1 MLLAPHPAVFGN
13 FDWRGR
19 NEVRPG
25 PTFDQVHV
33 IRVTITPIEG
43 VRVVAKN
50 LHPRRNHDAR
60 ANAYELPSR
69 NDQIVLYINHITD
82 VDPTE
87 PAIAQQTARAN
98 RSPPEA
104 DLFRRAGT
112 PRHRTQHAVRG
123 GRTGLKTL
131 PNYSGFVQIGD
142 IRQKHA
148 RERERM
154 RTIAAQR
161 PESLRQRFCPAD
173 AFRDLKFLRRNS
185 RRRIEHGC
193 VPGPSSRKLRRRPH
207 TLGKARLAD

>member
-1 MLLAPHPAVFGN
+1 
-13 FDWRGR
+13 
-19 NEVRPG
+19 
-25 PTFDQVHV
+25 
-33 IRVTITPIEG
+33 VTITPIEG

-50 LHPRRNHDAR
+50 LHPRPNHDAR

-69 NDQIVLYINHITD
+69 NDQIVPYKPHRRCRSYR
-82 VDPTE
+82 
-87 PAIAQQTARAN
+87 ARYRTANGPAN

-112 PRHRTQHAVRG
+112 PRHHTQHAVRG

-131 PNYSGFVQIGD
+131 PNYSGFAQIGD